1 MLEQMADR
9 AADYL
14 AEITVDPGIKD
25 LRVSRDWGAF
35 TDFFM
40 ALIDKLMPLID
51 KCFVTQRHTPE
62 PTAADIVARAATWEP
77 VLDMSRRKRR
87 REIGI
92 LENILLSQLER
103 EVGRRIDAE
112 VGDEFNNAEIFEACV
127 HTIATSSPEDTSG
140 TLHLLR
146 RGDWCKGM
154 ENAWTRATS
163 SPRDTSSPV
172 IMIDRD
178 PISHLRRRVR
188 RS

>member
-14 AEITVDPGIKD
+14 AANTNDPDIKE

-51 KCFVTQRHTPE
+51 KCFVMQRHTPK
-62 PTAADIVARAATWEP
+62 PTADDIVARAITWEP
-77 VLDMSRRKRR
+77 ILDMSRRKRR

-103 EVGRRIDAE
+103 EVGRRIDDE
-112 VGDEFNNAEIFEACV
+112 VGDEFNNAEVFAACV
-127 HTIATSSPEDTSG
+127 HTIATSSPKDVAE
-140 TLHLLR
+140 LR
-146 RGDWCKGM
+146 AESAR
-154 ENAWTRATS
+154 
-163 SPRDTSSPV
+163 
-172 IMIDRD
+172 
-178 PISHLRRRVR
+178 LREKAA
-188 RS
+188 